1 MRLGR
6 ASRLRR
12 GALAGLAVAVSA
24 CGGPTVDV
32 GVALR
37 VADVTT
43 GWVAARATA
52 ADASRSENK
61 LVPTISFRLDNTSM
75 EPLRSLQVNGV
86 FRRTGEDLVWGT
98 FLIRAVGR
106 EGLAPGAS
114 TGPLT
119 VRLNLGY
126 TGEQS
131 RLAEMLEHRDFV
143 DVTVE
148 LQVKHASGP
157 WIVLD
162 RFDIERHLIAE

>member
-1 MRLGR
+1 MRLCR
-6 ASRLRR
+6 SSRLRR
-12 GALAGLAVAVSA
+12 GALAGLAVAV
-24 CGGPTVDV
+24 
-32 GVALR
+32 
-37 VADVTT
+37 
-43 GWVAARATA
+43 GWVDAGATVT
-52 ADASRSENK
+52 DASRSENK
-61 LVPTISFRLDNTSM
+61 LVPTISFRLDNTST

-148 LQVKHASGP
+148 LMVKHASAP
-157 WIVLD
+157 WIALD
-162 RFDIERHLIAE
+162 RFDIERHLIAG